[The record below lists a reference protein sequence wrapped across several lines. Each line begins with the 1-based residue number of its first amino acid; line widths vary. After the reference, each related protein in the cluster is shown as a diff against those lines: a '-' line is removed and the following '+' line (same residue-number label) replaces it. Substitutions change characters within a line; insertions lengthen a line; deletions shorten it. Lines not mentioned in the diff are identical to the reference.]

1 MNRHRAPRLP
11 AGSLF
16 VLALLLACQA
26 PASPPAPPA
35 ATAPSAPAAAPKPP
49 AAAAPPPSASTP
61 AAAPAATPQE
71 SARLPERTRV
81 VFATTPGAAFPLYV
95 ALERG
100 YFDELNVEIDL
111 QDLAAAANI
120 TALLAT
126 GDVDVGGTAPSP
138 GIYNALAR
146 GVPIKAILD
155 QSHFTPGGKSHLLI
169 ARQEL
174 YDLGHLRTLEQ
185 LRGRRVALQTVQGG
199 LGINLD
205 RSLRR
210 VGMTIDDVDPVQL
223 PLPEH
228 PAALANGSV
237 DAAVTFEPLA
247 SRSTETR
254 IAAVIRNL
262 ADDYPGHQV
271 AFVMISTKLLERPE
285 VARAFAVGWVR
296 GARDYERARTAGD
309 GLDAVAA
316 ALAKYNRQ
324 EPTLVATLMRENR
337 VTGADPN
344 GRVNVESMQYD
355 LAWYRERGYVER
367 EISLPDFVDMQFAD
381 YAARLLGPHR

>member
-1 MNRHRAPRLP
+1 MNRHRAPRQP
-11 AGSLF
+11 AASLL
-16 VLALLLACQA
+16 VLALVLAACQA
-26 PASPPAPPA
+26 PASPPAAPA
-35 ATAPSAPAAAPKPP
+35 VTAPGSPAAALKPP
-49 AAAAPPPSASTP
+49 AASAPQPPT
-61 AAAPAATPQE
+61 AAPAATPQE

-155 QSHFTPGGKSHLLI
+155 QSHFTPGGKSHVLVV
-169 ARQEL
+169 RQAL
-174 YDLGHLRTLEQ
+174 YDAGQLRTPEQ

-210 VGMTIDDVDPVQL
+210 VGMTIDDADPVQL

-237 DAAVTFEPLA
+237 DAAVTFEPIA
-247 SRSTETR
+247 SRSTETN

-262 ADDYPGHQV
+262 SDDYPGHQV

-285 VARAFAVGWVR
+285 VARAFAVAWVR
-296 GARDYERARTAGD
+296 GARDYERARTTGD

-316 ALAKYNRQ
+316 ALGKYNRQ
-324 EPTLVATLMRENR
+324 EPALVATLMRENR
-337 VTGADPN
+337 VTGADPD

-355 LAWYRERGYVER
+355 LTWYRERGYVER
-367 EISLPDFVDMQFAD
+367 DLNLADFVDMQFAD
-381 YAARLLGPHR
+381 YAVRILGPHH